1 LTKSVNQ
8 YPKDNGWVR
17 YVVGPESTFFPVL
30 QKYMREVKHG
40 KESLEIAS
48 RDGRKHFKFVFDWV
62 GENQCG
68 IEVFRKIGE

>member
-1 LTKSVNQ
+1 
-8 YPKDNGWVR
+8 
-17 YVVGPESTFFPVL
+17 
-30 QKYMREVKHG
+30 MREVKHG